1 MRNQNFFKGTLFLL
15 LGLVCNVMWAQPAV
29 GKYYKLKCKHDA
41 SFVYENADNNRLTA
55 ISNSDTSIDE
65 DYKIWYLE
73 SSSTEGKYT
82 LRNRKTGR
90 YVTPG
95 GEWKTSETKGD
106 FYLVVRKAATGSSPD
121 YFNLSTTDDASG
133 SNCLHCWIGTPG
145 QNWTG
150 DGDGSQYEF
159 VIAEIAAPEEREYTI
174 NIEGGQTI
182 KIGDKTYSD
191 GDTYATNTPVSKADV
206 IAEVSNGQFAVVSID
221 EVSKTINVYF
231 ATIPTQSVSDTYT
244 NAVLYPKQQTSVG
257 EAKSTESSGVY
268 TLSNNV
274 LAASYVQVGQAIF
287 FAGSKAM
294 NLVAGTEPFTVAFGA
309 GDVVPASAMTLV
321 SVGFQ
326 ELEGKENAVGG
337 AEHYDGK
344 ALVANYKYT
353 YQESDIEIVW
363 RAVLRDGSHYL
374 RTEMELKG
382 VDDVDMFNIIP
393 MIYNV
398 DTKTAGS
405 TPAVVG
411 NTRGAVLM
419 SNKIFAGLET
429 PTAYN
434 TVGDATG
441 EEDNWNLIA
450 TPVTDNIAASAWT
463 KKDINDV
470 PMRIQEVGGSDKTYY
485 TYTKQVELKKNQK
498 VTSTLTYKGGAKR
511 FDIDGVV
518 LLDENGSIVASD
530 YHHGYTGTAKENNTY
545 SFIVPNDG
553 KFSVCMYIDGR
564 EGDIVSTAEFKVEV
578 FEAKAGVDVTSDI
591 VNIQGRWS
599 RNTTLAKDETWKVAA
614 VVGLIAQDG
623 EEDNTDIRKTQKRR
637 SFLAYSER
645 ERAVPWRAVP
655 AYISWYELQINRNNA
670 APGRE
675 HLDNTKAV
683 DVLNVMAQ
691 WKTQFY
697 DRYGMSPKMFVIDD
711 GWDLYGEWTFHSS
724 FPNELRDMSKAA
736 KEMGAG
742 IGAWLGPVGGYG
754 QSGNYRRQYWND
766 KGGMQLSNPRYY
778 KAFKD
783 AAYNLVCNQDGTE
796 GYQLGSDNYV
806 FFKFDG
812 ISGQFSSVGPDNG
825 DVGNENAEGIIRLER
840 YVREELREDIF
851 FNTTVGT
858 WASPFWYQ
866 ISDATWRQENDYD
879 EIGNNSNKREN
890 WITYRDNLVHQNYV
904 TNSPI
909 CPINTLMTHGFI
921 LTKFGPPASD
931 ERDYDVVRRE
941 LRAAFLCGSGI
952 VELYNDYDL
961 MNSING
967 GALWADVAEC
977 IAWQKRNADVLPDIH
992 WVGGD
997 PWTGSKAEVYGWAAW
1012 NGTKSVISLR
1022 NGANAEQQYKF
1033 TLRQALNIPANVS
1046 GSIILR
1052 SAFGDQDALAGLTE
1066 GTAINIDTELT
1077 VTLPAS
1083 SVYGF
1088 EGIDATAAKTNVSSI
1103 ALTTENDYTEVMVGK
1118 SLVVR
1123 AAVNSNA
1130 TFPAIAWTSS
1140 DESVATVHGG
1150 LVLPKKEGTVTIT
1163 AIAKDESDIVASIQ
1177 ITVTPS
1183 PVVTDLLQLSNDKV
1197 YTLSSKRA
1205 FLFYRSES
1213 NKVCSSTGTAVGSV
1227 TLDKTNP
1234 NHQFRI
1240 KKEDDEKYYLYS
1252 VGAKKYVAK
1261 DGTFVD
1267 TATDALTFSDVSA
1280 TRPNYPWQL
1289 ALGGNGMN
1297 SQDGGQ
1303 TPEGIVFNSHKTTDD
1318 GNCYKIET
1326 VAIEVN
1332 VSEHRIA
1339 TFYAN
1344 WPISIPESVTAYVAT
1359 TAPVMEGNVGTI
1371 AMSDITD
1378 GIIPAKTGVVVRG
1391 EEGNYV
1397 FNIAESDG
1405 TTNTEGNMLYGYAG
1419 FKECADVD
1427 LPTDGSI
1434 NYVLTVKEGKVGF
1447 FRKETAFKVYN
1458 HKAYLNVPSS
1468 VKARALYF
1476 DFDDNV
1482 TGIVETENGNEK
1494 SENCYDLSGRRVE
1507 KTQKGIYIVN
1517 GKKVVK

>member
-1 MRNQNFFKGTLFLL
+1 MRNLNLFKGTLFLL
-15 LGLVCNVMWAQPAV
+15 LGLVCNVAWAQPTV

-82 LRNRKTGR
+82 LCNRKTGR

-106 FYLVVRKAATGSSPD
+106 FYLVVRTHATENSPD
-121 YFNLSTTDDASG
+121 YFNLSTEADASG
-133 SNCLHCWIGTPG
+133 STCLHCWIGTPG

-150 DGDGSQYEF
+150 VGDGSQYEF
-159 VIAEIAAPEEREYTI
+159 VIAEIAAPEECEYTI

-257 EAKSTESSGVY
+257 EAKSTESNGVY

-274 LAASYVQVGQAIF
+274 LAASYVKVGQAIF

-294 NLVAGTEPFTVAFGA
+294 DLVAGTEPFTVAFGA
-309 GDVVPASAMTLV
+309 GEIVPASAMTLE
-321 SVGFQ
+321 SIAFQ
-326 ELEGKENAVGG
+326 ELEGNANAVGG

-398 DTKTAGS
+398 DTKAAGS

-450 TPVTDNIAASAWT
+450 TPVTDNVAASAWT

-485 TYTKQVELKKNQK
+485 IYTKEVELEKDQK
-498 VTSTLTYKGGAKR
+498 VTSTLTYKSGTKR

-518 LLDENGSIVASD
+518 LLDENRSIVASD
-530 YHHGYTGTAKENNTY
+530 YHHGYAGKPSIDNSYTFT
-545 SFIVPNDG
+545 VPNDG
-553 KFSVCMYIDGR
+553 KFSVCIYIDGR

-578 FEAKAGVDVTSDI
+578 YEPKEGVVINTDI
-591 VNIQGRWS
+591 VAIQGRWS
-599 RNTTLAKDETWKVAA
+599 RNTTLAKGETWKVGA
-614 VVGLIAQDG
+614 VVGLVAQDG
-623 EEDNTDIRKTQKRR
+623 TQDNTDIHKTQKRR

-645 ERAVPWRAVP
+645 ERAVPWRANP
-655 AYISWYELQINRNNA
+655 CYISWYELNINRNNA
-670 APGRE
+670 APGSE
-675 HLDNTKAV
+675 PSNMNAGQVL
-683 DVLNVMAQ
+683 DVLAH
-691 WKTQFY
+691 WKSDFY
-697 DRYGMSPKMFVIDD
+697 DRYGMAPNMFVIDD
-711 GWDLYGEWTFHSS
+711 GWDTYGEWNFHTG
-724 FPNELRDMSKAA
+724 FPNEMVDIAKAA
-736 KEMGAG
+736 KEMDGAG
-742 IGAWLGPVGGYG
+742 VGAWLGPVGGYG
-754 QSGNYRRQYWND
+754 QSGDYRRSYWSD

-778 KAFKD
+778 EAFKK
-783 AAYNLVCNQDGTE
+783 AAYNLVKNQG
-796 GYQLGSDNYV
+796 DNYT

-812 ISGQFSSVGPDNG
+812 ISNDFSATGPDRDLAV
-825 DVGNENAEGIIRLER
+825 DVANEDAEGIIRLER

-866 ISDATWRQENDYD
+866 ITDATWRQENDHD
-879 EIGNNSNKREN
+879 RIGNNNHNREK

-904 TNSPI
+904 ANSPI

-921 LTKFGPPASD
+921 LTKFGPPAGD
-931 ERDYDVVRRE
+931 PRDYKNVLNE
-941 LRAAFLCGSGI
+941 LRCAFLCGSGM

-967 GALWADVAEC
+967 GALWADLAEC
-977 IAWQKRNADVLPDIH
+977 IAWQKRNADVLMDAH

-997 PWTGSKAEVYGWAAW
+997 PWTGSKSEVYGWAAW
-1012 NGTKSVISLR
+1012 NGTKSSLALR
-1022 NGANAEQQYKF
+1022 NGANDSQQFKF

-1052 SAFGDQDALAGLTE
+1052 SAFGVQDALEGLTE

-1083 SVYGF
+1083 SVYAF
-1088 EGIDATAAKTNVSSI
+1088 EGIDATATKTNVSSI

-1183 PVVTDLLQLSNDKV
+1183 PVVTDLQQLSNDKV
-1197 YTLSSKRA
+1197 YTLRSARA
-1205 FLFYRSES
+1205 FLFYRPES
-1213 NKVCSSTGTAVGSV
+1213 SKVCSSTGTAVGSV
-1227 TLDKTNP
+1227 TLNKTNP

-1240 KKEDDEKYYLYS
+1240 EKKGDKYYLYS
-1252 VGAKKYVAK
+1252 VGAEKYVAK
-1261 DGTFVD
+1261 DGSFVA
-1267 TATDALTFSDVSA
+1267 TATAALTLSDVSA
-1280 TRPNYPWQL
+1280 DRPNYPWKL
-1289 ALGGNGMN
+1289 ILDGNGLN
-1297 SQDGGQ
+1297 SQAGGQ
-1303 TPEGIVFNSHKTTDD
+1303 TAEGIIFNSHTTTDD

-1359 TAPVMEGNVGTI
+1359 TAPVMEGNVGMI

-1391 EEGNYV
+1391 EKGNYV
-1397 FNIAESDG
+1397 FNIAESDR

-1419 FKECADVD
+1419 FEEYADVKQ
-1427 LPTDGSI
+1427 PEDGST
-1434 NYVLTVKEGKVGF
+1434 NYVLTVKDGKVGF

-1494 SENCYDLSGRRVE
+1494 TENCYDLSGRRVE
-1507 KTQKGIYIVN
+1507 RQSKGVYIVN
-1517 GKKVVK
+1517 GKKVLK

>member
-1 MRNQNFFKGTLFLL
+1 MRNLNLFKGTLFLL
-15 LGLVCNVMWAQPAV
+15 LCLVCNVAWADFTQ
-29 GKYYKLKCKHDA
+29 
-41 SFVYENADNNRLTA
+41 SWTA
-55 ISNSDTSIDE
+55 NPVAPWGTTDLNSDQYPSGIASVLSTAKGNVRLAETKVTAPSNCTATVEFVFSEGSHKLNILGVDLISVSGNVVSS
-65 DYKIWYLE
+65 DYHHGTTGDIPNNNTYTL
-73 SSSTEGKYT
+73 SNVVAGDYT
-82 LRNRKTGR
+82 LR
-90 YVTPG
+90 
-95 GEWKTSETKGD
+95 
-106 FYLVVRKAATGSSPD
+106 
-121 YFNLSTTDDASG
+121 YFVGNAG
-133 SNCLHCWIGTPG
+133 K
-145 QNWTG
+145 
-150 DGDGSQYEF
+150 DGDQVNQTNGNITIKGLNLY
-159 VIAEIAAPEEREYTI
+159 VAKMTYTI

-182 KIGDKTYSD
+182 KIGDKTYID

-206 IAEVSNGQFAVVSID
+206 ITEVPNGQFAVVSID

-231 ATIPTQSVSDTYT
+231 ANVPTQSVSDTYT

-257 EAKSTESSGVY
+257 EAKSTESNGVY

-326 ELEGKENAVGG
+326 ELEGNANAVGG

-450 TPVTDNIAASAWT
+450 TPVTDNVAASAWT

-485 TYTKQVELKKNQK
+485 TYTKEVELKKDQK
-498 VTSTLTYKGGAKR
+498 VTSTLTYKSGNKR

-518 LLDENGSIVASD
+518 LLDENGSIVASN
-530 YHHGYTGTAKENNTY
+530 YHHGYAGKPSIDNSYTFT
-545 SFIVPNDG
+545 VPNDG
-553 KFSVCMYIDGR
+553 KFSVCIYIDGR

-578 FEAKAGVDVTSDI
+578 YEPKEGVVINTDI
-591 VNIQGRWS
+591 VAIQGRWS
-599 RNTTLAKDETWKVAA
+599 RNTTLAKDETWKVGA
-614 VVGLIAQDG
+614 VVGLVAQ
-623 EEDNTDIRKTQKRR
+623 EANTDIHKTQKRR

-655 AYISWYELQINRNNA
+655 AYVAWYELQINRNNA
-670 APGRE
+670 VPGRE
-675 HLDNTKAV
+675 HIDNTTEEEV
-683 DVLNVMAQ
+683 LDVMKH
-691 WKTQFY
+691 WKSDFY
-697 DRYGMSPKMFVIDD
+697 DRYGVSPSMYVIDD

-724 FPNELRDMSKAA
+724 FPEELRNMSKAA
-736 KEMGAG
+736 KDMGAG

-754 QSGNYRRQYWND
+754 QSGEYRRQYWKD
-766 KGGMQLSNPRYY
+766 KGQVMELSNPNYY
-778 KAFKD
+778 AAFKK
-783 AAYNLVCNQDGTE
+783 AASNLVKNQG
-796 GYQLGSDNYV
+796 DNYT

-812 ISGQFSSVGPDNG
+812 ISGQFSSVGPDAG
-825 DVGNENAEGIIRLER
+825 DTGNENAEGIIRLER

-866 ISDATWRQENDYD
+866 ISDATWRQENDHD
-879 EIGNNSNKREN
+879 RIGNNSIKREN

-941 LRAAFLCGSGI
+941 LRAAFLCGYGI

-1012 NGTKSVISLR
+1012 NGTKSVLSLR

-1052 SAFGDQDALAGLTE
+1052 SAFGDQAALAGLTE

-1077 VTLPAS
+1077 VTLPAC

-1088 EGIDATAAKTNVSSI
+1088 EGIDATATKTNVSSI

-1205 FLFYRSES
+1205 FLFYRPES

-1234 NHQFRI
+1234 YHQFRI
-1240 KKEDDEKYYLYS
+1240 EKKGDKYYLYS
-1252 VGAKKYVAK
+1252 VGAEKYVAK
-1261 DGTFVD
+1261 DGTFVA

-1280 TRPNYPWQL
+1280 ARPNYPWQL

-1303 TPEGIVFNSHKTTDD
+1303 TAEGIVFNSHNTTDD

-1391 EEGNYV
+1391 EKGNYV
-1397 FNIAESDG
+1397 FNITDSDG

-1419 FKECADVD
+1419 FEEYADVKQ
-1427 LPTDGSI
+1427 PEDGST
-1434 NYVLTVKEGKVGF
+1434 NYVLTVKDDKVGF

-1507 KTQKGIYIVN
+1507 GQSKGVYIVN
-1517 GKKVVK
+1517 GKKVLK